1 MSKGSK
7 QTWKILAGY
16 IIACTLLIVILK
28 ACGAI

>member
-7 QTWKILAGY
+7 QTWKIFAVY
-16 IIACTLLIVILK
+16 VITCTLLIVILK